1 MNCLIMVELV
11 SKQRT
16 RYRYRYTIPHVTLIF
31 ARLFALLWK
40 TKVAFHEGIGVVEVW
55 LHCLVISVIDGS
67 DGQLCSIATL
77 TFGERA
83 PESLE

>member
-1 MNCLIMVELV
+1 MNCLNTVEIA

-16 RYRYRYTIPHVTLIF
+16 QYRYRYTGPHVTLIF
-31 ARLFALLWK
+31 VRLFALLWK
-40 TKVAFHEGIGVVEVW
+40 TKVVFHEGTGGVEVW
-55 LHCLVISVIDGS
+55 LHCFIISVLDES

-77 TFGERA
+77 IFGERA